1 MHRLSTATGVAIGAP
16 VVASVCLHVAIA
28 GAILA
33 SGTVS
38 TAPVPEAVGPQFVVV
53 PVVMGSAPASGG
65 DQPSSAAEPDQRSPD
80 RPGVE
85 ATADQEPP
93 TPAEAAPNPEAPA
106 REPLPAA
113 AEALPETDAIETV
126 EPAPDPEPAPDDHLP
141 DLADASELPAPPRKI
156 THPPRPESRPV
167 FRRASQP
174 GPVGLPKQDTL
185 SARSQIDAPVGP
197 HGADT
202 DLLPVTAP
210 SPVAGADRGAAPTR
224 VGPTQ
229 VGPAR
234 VAPQDL
240 AASPGNAPPQYP
252 RSARAN
258 GWEGTAILTII
269 VGTDGRCES
278 VSLAESSGHD
288 VLDREALKAVRRWR
302 FVPASRFGQ
311 PVRATTDMS
320 IVFRLR

>member
-33 SGTVS
+33 SGTVF
-38 TAPVPEAVGPQFVVV
+38 TPPVPEAVGPQYVVV
-53 PVVMGSAPASGG
+53 PVVMGPAPASEGP
-65 DQPSSAAEPDQRSPD
+65 QPSSAAGPDQRSPD
-80 RPGVE
+80 RLGVE

-93 TPAEAAPNPEAPA
+93 TPVEAAPNPEAPA
-106 REPLPAA
+106 SEPLPAV

-126 EPAPDPEPAPDDHLP
+126 EPAPDPKAAPDDRP
-141 DLADASELPAPPRKI
+141 QDLADASELPAPPRTI
-156 THPPRPESRPV
+156 NHPPRPESRPV

-185 SARSQIDAPVGP
+185 STRSQIDAPVGP

-210 SPVAGADRGAAPTR
+210 SPVAGTDRGAAPTR
-224 VGPTQ
+224 

-252 RSARAN
+252 RSARTN
-258 GWEGTAILTII
+258 GWEGTATLTII

-311 PVRATTDMS
+311 PVRATTDVS